1 MHGPCF
7 EKLRKC
13 LGGDRLAENIALG
26 EFASILAQAFKLFC
40 GFRPLRNHS
49 QSQSMGHENSCVDQ
63 FPICWID
70 SKESSK
76 YKFPVLRRNVVCLQ
90 GAAKGA

>member
-1 MHGPCF
+1 MHDSCLK
-7 EKLRKC
+7 KLRKC
-13 LGGDRLAENIALG
+13 LGRDRLAENITLG
-26 EFASILAQAFKLFC
+26 EFASMLAQIFELFR
-40 GFRPLRNHS
+40 GFHPLRNHS